1 MGKELFLIFLSALL
15 VNNILLIRF
24 IALCS
29 FFGVSSRMETSIGMG
44 FAVIFVMMLS
54 TVISWSIDHFILQP
68 YNLLFLKTTF
78 FILVIASLV
87 QLEEMFL
94 RKSVPALYKAMGI
107 YLPLVTTNCA
117 ILWVALYV
125 VERSNHFNLLQ
136 SIICSL
142 GVSLGYT
149 LAIIL
154 FASIRERIQAA
165 PIPKAFQ
172 GAPISF
178 ITASLMSLAFLGF
191 VGLFGLQL

>member
-1 MGKELFLIFLSALL
+1 MGTDLFLIFVSALL

-24 IALCS
+24 IGLCP

-44 FAVIFVMMLS
+44 FAVVFVMTLS
-54 TVISWSIDHFILQP
+54 TTISWSIDHFLLRP

-87 QLEEMFL
+87 QLVEMFL
-94 RKSVPALYKAMGI
+94 RKIIPALYKALGI

-117 ILWVALYV
+117 ILWVALYT
-125 VERSNHFNLLQ
+125 VERGNNFNLLQ

-142 GVSLGYT
+142 GIALGFN

-154 FASIRERIQAA
+154 FSSLRERIEAA

>member
-1 MGKELFLIFLSALL
+1 VGTDLFLIFVSALL

-24 IALCS
+24 IGLCP

-44 FAVIFVMMLS
+44 FAVVFVMTLS
-54 TVISWSIDHFILQP
+54 TTISWSIDHFLLRP

-87 QLEEMFL
+87 QLVEMFL
-94 RKSVPALYKAMGI
+94 RKIIPALYKALGI

-117 ILWVALYV
+117 ILWVALYT
-125 VERSNHFNLLQ
+125 VERGNNFNLLQ

-142 GVSLGYT
+142 GIALGFN

-154 FASIRERIQAA
+154 FSSLRERIEAA

>member
-1 MGKELFLIFLSALL
+1 MGTDLFLIFVSALL
-15 VNNILLIRF
+15 VNNIILIRF
-24 IALCS
+24 IGLCP

-44 FAVIFVMMLS
+44 FAVVFVMTLS
-54 TVISWSIDHFILQP
+54 TTISWSIDHFLLRP
-68 YNLLFLKTTF
+68 YNLFFLKTTF

-87 QLEEMFL
+87 QLVEMFL
-94 RKSVPALYKAMGI
+94 RKIIPALYKALGI

-117 ILWVALYV
+117 ILWVALYT
-125 VERSNHFNLLQ
+125 VERGNNFNLLQ

-142 GVSLGYT
+142 GIALGFN

-154 FASIRERIQAA
+154 FSSLRERIEAA

>member
-1 MGKELFLIFLSALL
+1 MGKGLFLIFFSALL
-15 VNNILLIRF
+15 VNNIILIRF
-24 IALCS
+24 IGLCS

-44 FAVIFVMMLS
+44 FAVIFVMMVS
-54 TVISWSIDHFILQP
+54 TVVSWSIDHFLLQP

-94 RKSVPALYKAMGI
+94 KKSIPTLYRALGI

-142 GVSLGYT
+142 GISLGYT

-154 FASIRERIQAA
+154 FSSLRERIEAA